1 MRLIIFV
8 LSMMLIPGVA
18 CAKPTTLYAN
28 FKYTLDDNDS
38 KNDARRIAFIEARKL
53 VVEKA
58 ASFIA
63 SETQARNAIISK
75 DDIKSYTAAIVTV
88 ETDKEEFDAS
98 AQALDVTVKT
108 IIDIEP
114 VLLTLSIIKDDKGL
128 QRKIQDE
135 QKQLKNLEEKL
146 NAVKQ
151 SIYAEKK
158 SDKAIFLRKKRADIL
173 TNMSDNMSDNLT
185 QNMLDIDELQNR
197 INKVSDK
204 VVKNIR
210 NGMTHQEVMDILGKP
225 RQAESYFDKQKSKTT
240 YCENYGKYWII
251 TDFNKVVGYVPYDTY
266 TGCNP
271 DAIKSL
277 IPFEELIRKQ

>member
-8 LSMMLIPGVA
+8 LSIMLIPCVA
-18 CAKPTTLYAN
+18 CAKSTTIYAN

-58 ASFIA
+58 TAFIE
-63 SETQARNAIISK
+63 SETQARNAGIPK
-75 DDIKSYTAAIVTV
+75 DDLKSYTAAIVTV
-88 ETDKEEFDAS
+88 ETDKEEFDAAS
-98 AQALDVTVKT
+98 QSLNMTVKT
-108 IIDIEP
+108 TVDIEP

-128 QRKIQDE
+128 QKKIRDE
-135 QKQLKNLEEKL
+135 QKQLKSLEEKL
-146 NAVKQ
+146 DAVKK

-158 SDKAIFLRKKRADIL
+158 GDKALSLRKKRADIL
-173 TNMSDNMSDNLT
+173 TNMSDSMSENLS
-185 QNMLDIDELQNR
+185 QNRLDIDELQAR

-225 RQAESYFDKQKSKTT
+225 RQAESYFDKQNSNTT
-240 YCENYGKYWII
+240 YCENYGKFWLI
-251 TDFNKVVGYVPYDTY
+251 TDSNKVVGYVSYDNY

-271 DAIKSL
+271 GTIKTL
-277 IPFEELIRKQ
+277 IPFEVLIR